1 MIVSKIAG
9 SDKAKDFK
17 LSGLKI
23 NALVSKVATV

>member
-17 LSGLKI
+17 NSVLKI
-23 NALVSKVATV
+23 SALVFKVATV